1 MCIIKIYCIPPE
13 FCTPSILDEEVY
25 VFFIFSYNPSTHTY
39 VHMYDHNMYIRGK
52 KGIMKE
58 GKGKKGECSRLVKIP
73 YIYNKEREHK
83 YPSFLHHA
91 LGQ

>member
-1 MCIIKIYCIPPE
+1 
-13 FCTPSILDEEVY
+13 
-25 VFFIFSYNPSTHTY
+25 
-39 VHMYDHNMYIRGK
+39 MYIRGK